1 MIAIALVIISS
12 IPTISIPV
20 KAEAS
25 VDGKLITVGGK
36 TVTKNMK
43 IDDVK
48 KMFGEPKLT
57 TPSYWDGYAYTF
69 YGKDYSDYLYLET
82 DSDGKI
88 VCYGSVSPGF
98 ETNKYSYGEK
108 VNPYARAGC
117 EAKDDDGKLYAVIYY
132 TKFHLDAYK
141 RFTENFNK
149 IIYVFLTIFLYL
161 PKCPQS
167 LILSALRVFCFCG
180 KPHISRLIFLY
191 FLYQT
196 WLKSW

>member
-57 TPSYWDGYAYTF
+57 TPSYWEDM
-69 YGKDYSDYLYLET
+69 L
-82 DSDGKI
+82 I
-88 VCYGSVSPGF
+88 
-98 ETNKYSYGEK
+98 
-108 VNPYARAGC
+108 
-117 EAKDDDGKLYAVIYY
+117 
-132 TKFHLDAYK
+132 H
-141 RFTENFNK
+141 FTEK
-149 IIYVFLTIFLYL
+149 IIVIIYI
-161 PKCPQS
+161 
-167 LILSALRVFCFCG
+167 
-180 KPHISRLIFLY
+180 
-191 FLYQT
+191 
-196 WLKSW
+196 

>member
-1 MIAIALVIISS
+1 MIKDKKNMKKRWKRIISNMIAIALVIISS

-69 YGKDYSDYLYLET
+69 YGKI
-82 DSDGKI
+82 I
-88 VCYGSVSPGF
+88 V
-98 ETNKYSYGEK
+98 
-108 VNPYARAGC
+108 
-117 EAKDDDGKLYAVIYY
+117 
-132 TKFHLDAYK
+132 
-141 RFTENFNK
+141 
-149 IIYVFLTIFLYL
+149 IIIF
-161 PKCPQS
+161 
-167 LILSALRVFCFCG
+167 RN
-180 KPHISRLIFLY
+180 
-191 FLYQT
+191 
-196 WLKSW
+196 

>member
-141 RFTENFNK
+141 RFTENFTQ
-149 IIYVFLTIFLYL
+149 IIEIFANMQWKCGMLFLIYMDIKLQHIL
-161 PKCPQS
+161 MKNC
-167 LILSALRVFCFCG
+167 LI
-180 KPHISRLIFLY
+180 
-191 FLYQT
+191 
-196 WLKSW
+196 

>member
-25 VDGKLITVGGK
+25 VDGKLI
-36 TVTKNMK
+36 
-43 IDDVK
+43 
-48 KMFGEPKLT
+48 
-57 TPSYWDGYAYTF
+57 
-69 YGKDYSDYLYLET
+69 YLET

-141 RFTENFNK
+141 RFTENFMLNF
-149 IIYVFLTIFLYL
+149 ISIFR
-161 PKCPQS
+161 
-167 LILSALRVFCFCG
+167 LS
-180 KPHISRLIFLY
+180 
-191 FLYQT
+191 T
-196 WLKSW
+196 

>member
-1 MIAIALVIISS
+1 MIKDKKNMKKRWKRIISNMIAIALVIISS

-69 YGKDYSDYLYLET
+69 YGKDYTILIQSA
-82 DSDGKI
+82 
-88 VCYGSVSPGF
+88 VF
-98 ETNKYSYGEK
+98 FTNSTRSIPIITQDEYSCK
-108 VNPYARAGC
+108 H
-117 EAKDDDGKLYAVIYY
+117 IQ
-132 TKFHLDAYK
+132 KF
-141 RFTENFNK
+141 
-149 IIYVFLTIFLYL
+149 
-161 PKCPQS
+161 
-167 LILSALRVFCFCG
+167 
-180 KPHISRLIFLY
+180 
-191 FLYQT
+191 
-196 WLKSW
+196 

>member
-57 TPSYWDGYAYTF
+57 TIILGWIC
-69 YGKDYSDYLYLET
+69 LYIL
-82 DSDGKI
+82 
-88 VCYGSVSPGF
+88 
-98 ETNKYSYGEK
+98 
-108 VNPYARAGC
+108 R
-117 EAKDDDGKLYAVIYY
+117 
-132 TKFHLDAYK
+132 K
-141 RFTENFNK
+141 R
-149 IIYVFLTIFLYL
+149 L
-161 PKCPQS
+161 
-167 LILSALRVFCFCG
+167 
-180 KPHISRLIFLY
+180 
-191 FLYQT
+191 
-196 WLKSW
+196 

>member
-57 TPSYWDGYAYTF
+57 TPSYWMDM
-69 YGKDYSDYLYLET
+69 L
-82 DSDGKI
+82 I
-88 VCYGSVSPGF
+88 
-98 ETNKYSYGEK
+98 
-108 VNPYARAGC
+108 
-117 EAKDDDGKLYAVIYY
+117 
-132 TKFHLDAYK
+132 H
-141 RFTENFNK
+141 FTEK
-149 IIYVFLTIFLYL
+149 IIVIIYI
-161 PKCPQS
+161 
-167 LILSALRVFCFCG
+167 
-180 KPHISRLIFLY
+180 
-191 FLYQT
+191 
-196 WLKSW
+196 

>member
-88 VCYGSVSPGF
+88 VC
-98 ETNKYSYGEK
+98 
-108 VNPYARAGC
+108 
-117 EAKDDDGKLYAVIYY
+117 L
-132 TKFHLDAYK
+132 
-141 RFTENFNK
+141 
-149 IIYVFLTIFLYL
+149 
-161 PKCPQS
+161 S
-167 LILSALRVFCFCG
+167 LI
-180 KPHISRLIFLY
+180 HI
-191 FLYQT
+191 
-196 WLKSW
+196 

>member
-1 MIAIALVIISS
+1 MIKDKKNMKKRWKRIISNMIAIALVIKTS
-12 IPTISIPV
+12 IQTISIPV

-82 DSDGKI
+82 DSHGKRI
-88 VCYGSVSPGF
+88 NTVM
-98 ETNKYSYGEK
+98 ERK
-108 VNPYARAGC
+108 
-117 EAKDDDGKLYAVIYY
+117 
-132 TKFHLDAYK
+132 
-141 RFTENFNK
+141 
-149 IIYVFLTIFLYL
+149 
-161 PKCPQS
+161 
-167 LILSALRVFCFCG
+167 LILMLGQVVRRKTMMASYML
-180 KPHISRLIFLY
+180 
-191 FLYQT
+191 
-196 WLKSW
+196 